1 MKHLGLPICILL
13 LSFVCGAEDKKGL
26 AWQTGTLVDQSVTL
40 EDAGCAGNVCGGT
53 YHRTHYAIAA
63 EGKLYIAN
71 RTGSR
76 LNISVNTAVKFAVRA
91 NTLYLID
98 DKGKQH
104 DCHLEQ
110 VRDDGRRPAV
120 EAGQGTMSTAEADAL
135 VALLSTPDGSDISVD
150 DAFVGNAPAKLKLKP
165 GKHIIKISKI
175 GYKDWT
181 REMTALAGSEV
192 TLTATLE
199 KLN

>member
-1 MKHLGLPICILL
+1 M
-13 LSFVCGAEDKKGL
+13 
-26 AWQTGTLVDQSVTL
+26 LVDQSVTL

-53 YHRTHYAIAA
+53 YHRTHYAITA

-71 RTGSR
+71 RTGAR
-76 LNISVNTAVKFAVRA
+76 LNISVNTPIKFAVSG
-91 NTLYLID
+91 NTLYLMD

-110 VRDDGRRPAV
+110 VRDDEKKPAV
-120 EAGQGTMSTAEADAL
+120 EGGPGAVSTVEADAL
-135 VALLSTPDGSDISVD
+135 IALVSTPDGGDITVD

-165 GKHIIKISKI
+165 GKHTIKITKV

>member
-1 MKHLGLPICILL
+1 M
-13 LSFVCGAEDKKGL
+13 
-26 AWQTGTLVDQSVTL
+26 
-40 EDAGCAGNVCGGT
+40 
-53 YHRTHYAIAA
+53 
-63 EGKLYIAN
+63 
-71 RTGSR
+71 
-76 LNISVNTAVKFAVRA
+76 NISENTPIKFGVRG
-91 NTLYLID
+91 NTLYLMD

-110 VRDDGRRPAV
+110 VRDDVKRPAV
-120 EAGQGTMSTAEADAL
+120 EGGQGTVPPAEADAL
-135 VALLSTPDGSDISVD
+135 VALVSTPDGGDISVD

-165 GKHIIKISKI
+165 GKHIIKITKI

-181 REMTALAGSEV
+181 REMTTLAGSEV